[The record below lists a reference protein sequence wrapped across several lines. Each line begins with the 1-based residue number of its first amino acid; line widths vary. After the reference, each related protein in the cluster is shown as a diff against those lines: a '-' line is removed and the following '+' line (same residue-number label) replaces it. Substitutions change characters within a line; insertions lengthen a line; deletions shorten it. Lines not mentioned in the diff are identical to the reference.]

1 MLRAFCYSRLK
12 LVTIIALFTV
22 LPLYFLSH
30 CFTHSS
36 SFQEH
41 IYVDDALTA
50 LATPRLPIS
59 NSSISSFL
67 LSSCVWSMKFSS

>member
-22 LPLYFLSH
+22 LPLYFFLIAL
-30 CFTHSS
+30 THSS

-41 IYVDDALTA
+41 IYVDDSLTA
-50 LATPRLPIS
+50 LATPHLPI
-59 NSSISSFL
+59 
-67 LSSCVWSMKFSS
+67 